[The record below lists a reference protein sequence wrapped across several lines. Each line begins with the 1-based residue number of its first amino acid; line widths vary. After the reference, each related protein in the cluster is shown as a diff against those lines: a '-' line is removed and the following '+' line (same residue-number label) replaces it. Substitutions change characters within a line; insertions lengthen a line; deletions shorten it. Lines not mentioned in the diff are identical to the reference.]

1 MIILNRRW
9 RCCTFA
15 AALVLLLSVGTGAN
29 DLLVINN
36 AISSAVLRY
45 DGSTGAFVGKFASFN
60 GNGQSMTFG
69 PDGNLYV
76 GTSSNISRYD
86 GQSGAFLSV
95 FVPTTNGTTNPIP
108 FDMAFGPDGN
118 LYVTGRGNKSVWR
131 YNGSS
136 GQFLDAFTSTATFGS
151 EAEGLTFGA
160 DGNLYVAD
168 GFNVDRYNPAT
179 GAFMN
184 HFAGSGSG
192 LERAGEVRFGPD
204 GNLYVVGNSLLK
216 FNGKTGAVLSALNSI
231 GSEDFAF
238 GLDGRDVH
246 DGRMLLPAADV
257 GGHLRNDRVAHVG
270 REARHVDEHEH
281 VRLLAGAEEQV
292 VHRRGARRRVRHFR
306 LLERAGEPVA
316 GEVVE
321 GAQGVPDVD
330 DDDAVAGHATDMRD
344 EAGRRVV
351 LPGDPE
357 DLVGAVVLR
366 GRSPRHFQRHE
377 HCHLGLPF
385 SRLPL
390 ARRIF
395 LHFRR
400 RGTP

>member
-36 AISSAVLRY
+36 ASSSAVLRY
-45 DGSTGAFVGKFASFN
+45 DGSTGAFAGKFASFS

-238 GLDGRDVH
+238 GLDGNIYTSGAPGIDRYNTSGTFLNH
-246 DGRMLLPAADV
+246 FIPNGS
-257 GGHLRNDRVAHVG
+257 GGLSNP
-270 REARHVDEHEH
+270 
-281 VRLLAGAEEQV
+281 GAIVFVPEPGTMTV
-292 VHRRGARRRVRHFR
+292 MVSFSMFSLRRRR
-306 LLERAGEPVA
+306 
-316 GEVVE
+316 
-321 GAQGVPDVD
+321 
-330 DDDAVAGHATDMRD
+330 
-344 EAGRRVV
+344 
-351 LPGDPE
+351 
-357 DLVGAVVLR
+357 LVGNAHPT
-366 GRSPRHFQRHE
+366 SP
-377 HCHLGLPF
+377 G
-385 SRLPL
+385 LPL
-390 ARRIF
+390 ANHRF
-395 LHFRR
+395 
-400 RGTP
+400 